1 MSTRYKI
8 DERTAVNELSHIRA
22 SAITLSCAR
31 NIAHNPTMDELYEM
45 SCNQDSAIITDV
57 PMADPAYAGLSPQH
71 NRVIVSYSG
80 QDTGRSSWAR
90 LICPQPE
97 EIQRH
102 PELLDTRDRIERLV
116 REMNIQLMQK
126 QTLVHTEVFFGK
138 NHSFMGK
145 IHMIVPKEY
154 AKLAL
159 DLGLNFIRVT
169 PESQKIYDASDVLKI
184 PDLWLVCHP
193 EWLNPSWQAW
203 RNRVTPANQEQIAK
217 DPEPK
222 RLMMVFD
229 IAYYTAYLLGARYFG
244 EVKKACLTMIWD
256 AAIKSGIGMPIH
268 GSSKTLFVIP
278 QNAPTTAPSSIDQNT
293 PTTAPSSID
302 QTAQTTALSKPQA
315 VTFITIGL
323 SGSGKS
329 TIGND
334 PHHAFL
340 DPQKGEY
347 SRIGN
352 DDALVILYDKNLRDH
367 GTVGLED
374 GCYNKSNDYTPD
386 SMYLR
391 TVQSAENVMVFR
403 NDQGKLDILHQD
415 ILNGNGRVQTARH
428 LLSGADSD
436 LNTPH
441 PDYLCLLMKDE
452 TLPPVVRITNSQLM
466 VSMYMCLAS
475 RSTSAEN
482 LPVEQ
487 MGKLRM
493 IPGANP
499 FNTWGMQQEAESLEK
514 LVQHLGCQGIVM
526 NTGSFFINANK
537 QRAGQLRKVTKEIS
551 LSIYPMLAQNKIRW
565 IDWPY
570 FPGTQIPA
578 PGCFES
584 LFPLFDQYFHPLRVE
599 DEQVFCELLR
609 NRLLERLDFLLS
621 IKIDRRFI
629 LPIRKAII
637 ELDSYELSTRGP
649 TAHVENI
656 ETLLGTGRD
665 KSSI

>member
-45 SCNQDSAIITDV
+45 SCKQDSAIISDV

-97 EIQRH
+97 EIERH

-169 PESQKIYDASDVLKI
+169 PETQKIYDASNVLKT

-278 QNAPTTAPSSIDQNT
+278 QNAHTTAPTPLDQNAQ
-293 PTTAPSSID
+293 TTATPSPL
-302 QTAQTTALSKPQA
+302 QTAQTTAPSKPQA

-340 DPQKGEY
+340 DPQKGEHT
-347 SRIGN
+347 RIGN

-526 NTGSFFINANK
+526 NTGSFFINATK
-537 QRAGQLRKVTKEIS
+537 QRGGQLRKVTKEIS

-584 LFPLFDQYFHPLRVE
+584 VFPQFDSFFHPLRVE

-637 ELDSYELSTRGP
+637 ELDAYELSTRGP

-665 KSSI
+665 KSSL